1 MKKSRFT
8 EEQILAILKQVEAGR
23 KVEDVC
29 REQGISAATFYT
41 WRSKYGGLELSEA
54 KRLKALEE
62 ENNKLK
68 VLVAELSLD
77 NKILKDLAT
86 KKW

>member
-1 MKKSRFT
+1 MKKSRFS
-8 EEQILAILKQVEAGR
+8 EEQIVAILRQAEGGR
-23 KVEDVC
+23 KTEDLC
-29 REQGISAATFYT
+29 REQGISPATFYA
-41 WRSKYGGLELSEA
+41 WRSKYGGLEVSDA

-62 ENNKLK
+62 ENQKLK

-77 NKILKDLAT
+77 NRILKDVVS

>member
-1 MKKSRFT
+1 VKKSRFT

-29 REQGISAATFYT
+29 REHGISAATFYT

-54 KRLKALEE
+54 KRLKALED
-62 ENNKLK
+62 ENHKLK

>member
-1 MKKSRFT
+1 VKKSRFT

-29 REQGISAATFYT
+29 REHGISAATFYT

-62 ENNKLK
+62 ENTKLK

>member
-1 MKKSRFT
+1 MKKSRFN
-8 EEQILAILKQVEAGR
+8 EEQILGILKQAEAGR
-23 KVEDVC
+23 KTEDLC
-29 REQGISAATFYT
+29 RENGISPATFYT

-62 ENNKLK
+62 ENSKLK
-68 VLVAELSLD
+68 MLVAELSLD
-77 NKILKDLAT
+77 NRILKDLAT

>member
-1 MKKSRFT
+1 MKKSRIS
-8 EEQILAILKQVEAGR
+8 EEQIVGILKQAEAGR
-23 KVEDVC
+23 KTEELC
-29 REQGISAATFYT
+29 REHGISPATFYT

-54 KRLKALEE
+54 KRLKVLEE
-62 ENNKLK
+62 ENGRLK
-68 VLVAELSLD
+68 ALVAELSLD

>member
-8 EEQILAILKQVEAGR
+8 EEQILGILKQAEAGR
-23 KVEDVC
+23 KTEDLC
-29 REQGISAATFYT
+29 REHGISPATFYA

-62 ENNKLK
+62 ENHKLK

-77 NKILKDLAT
+77 NRILKDLAT

>member
-1 MKKSRFT
+1 MKKSRFS
-8 EEQILAILKQVEAGR
+8 EEQILGILKQAEAGR
-23 KVEDVC
+23 KTEDLC
-29 REQGISAATFYT
+29 REHGISPATFYA

-62 ENNKLK
+62 ENHKLK

-77 NKILKDLAT
+77 NRILKDLAT

>member
-1 MKKSRFT
+1 VKKSRFT
-8 EEQILAILKQVEAGR
+8 EEQILGILKQVEAGR

-29 REQGISAATFYT
+29 REHGISAATFYT

-62 ENNKLK
+62 ENTKLK

-77 NKILKDLAT
+77 NKILKDLST

>member
-1 MKKSRFT
+1 MKKSRFS
-8 EEQILAILKQVEAGR
+8 EDQILGILKQAEAGP
-23 KVEDVC
+23 KTEELC
-29 REQGISAATFYT
+29 REQGISPATFYT

-62 ENNKLK
+62 ENGRLK
-68 VLVAELSLD
+68 ALVAELSLD